1 MASRLRKLLP
11 FLYQNALKIF
21 PDVPPRTGNGQKLH
35 TSHTHSHRCAHALQL
50 LMQSARASTKAPV
63 GRASIPSSDRP
74 MIFFNLPPAGWK
86 CIKKNGATAAAALL
100 IICLSGREMRW
111 MFTLPAGK
119 THHAAALR
127 CLCRKSARG
136 VLSVF
141 IETGHTQMRRRTFLP
156 PPYWDIIDFLFTSNA
171 KKSGTR

>member
-1 MASRLRKLLP
+1 LASRLRKLLP

-35 TSHTHSHRCAHALQL
+35 TSHTLDARMQL
-50 LMQSARASTKAPV
+50 LHSAPKRSRV
-63 GRASIPSSDRP
+63 NSLLSDRP
-74 MIFFNLPPAGWK
+74 MIFFNLPPARRCK
-86 CIKKNGATAAAALL
+86 CACEKNGAARL

-111 MFTLPAGK
+111 MFTLPPRAQVK
-119 THHAAALR
+119 HTLSKSHAETRA
-127 CLCRKSARG
+127 
-136 VLSVF
+136 LSVF

-171 KKSGTR
+171 KKSSTR